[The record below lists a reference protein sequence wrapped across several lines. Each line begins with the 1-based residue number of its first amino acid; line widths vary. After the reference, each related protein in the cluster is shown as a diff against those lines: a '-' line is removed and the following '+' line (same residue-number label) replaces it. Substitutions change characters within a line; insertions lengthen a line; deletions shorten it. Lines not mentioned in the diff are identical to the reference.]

1 MHDIILILIR
11 HDNYW
16 PEKPIDVL
24 KFFLSPVSSDS
35 NRFFCASSKT
45 TLYMLVFSVSCT
57 KWTLH
62 ICVKG
67 WGWIVYVYAYVRENE
82 SYFFTLLS

>member
-35 NRFFCASSKT
+35 NRFFLCFKKDHS
-45 TLYMLVFSVSCT
+45 
-57 KWTLH
+57 
-62 ICVKG
+62 
-67 WGWIVYVYAYVRENE
+67 VYAC
-82 SYFFTLLS
+82 FFGFLY